1 MTTSSVLRST
11 QSFTEPGVED
21 TAVCL
26 KEFLRGHT
34 MPCFARIAKDRR
46 KYNGPGPEEEVSVYL
61 YSVINVRYVAAEEM
75 SVVHRKHIQPTS
87 QRFNVPL
94 DCKGWFEVL
103 SQDGI
108 SARPFGSVGELAKLG
123 SSTRCLVRQSVGGY
137 VRKAEGYDTQ
147 IIRKGDVLTLH
158 ETMWISARS
167 GGGTFNKQLLR
178 CVDQRSQ
185 EVYLDINLRGL
196 FSPVAGHTSVTG
208 AHTVQSLLTKFRLPV
223 MVRLL
228 YGNIHQAA
236 GSTYSTGVFKLMSVF
251 TDEILFALPL
261 GAKADDRILPISTR
275 AKSLKARSL
284 QKPRNDAIQNLRRQC
299 RAMVARHLD
308 TVLSVAALHES
319 SPLLA
324 GVEFEPLA
332 ASAEKKDH
340 HSKSSKPRSSSTP
353 ASPEEEQ
360 LFREIEDIYNSI
372 GCNPELVP
380 RPIVFTTETAV
391 GSKGLRRNVT
401 AVPKVKTVQYRVS
414 SAAAQRTRII
424 DDNWQMLPRQMTS
437 SAVQLHATS
446 EHNNVLTND
455 VQVQT
460 TPKPER
466 GKRKP
471 IPNTIVPFRNK
482 EAKHGDH
489 LYEEIPYFSKTNM
502 DVSSMDIQKT
512 VYISDTSLSRPDSLP
527 EVFDKDT
534 TGVRNSEKERESV
547 DHSLPRPVT
556 SHSHYPGGSE
566 STLTIRSRLSRP
578 KSYAGTPFFDGLT
591 LVGGNLSNSLENP
604 PPLPPKRGESMCN
617 LRDELTCAHS
627 PTVED
632 TEPTK
637 TPSPTPIRDNASTD
651 PPMGVDSTPD
661 GPSPT
666 TADRRTSSKVSSA
679 VKTLGNVSRS
689 FLNTIR
695 RIGARSS
702 ATLVINST
710 DIDDPKP
717 VNGEG
722 SCMES
727 GAKSSARSSPEPQT
741 PSEKMATKE
750 PSLSVTPDNALLTF

>member
-1 MTTSSVLRST
+1 
-11 QSFTEPGVED
+11 
-21 TAVCL
+21 
-26 KEFLRGHT
+26 
-34 MPCFARIAKDRR
+34 MPCFARITKDRR
-46 KYNGPGPEEEVSVYL
+46 KYNGPPEEDEVSVYL
-61 YSVINVRYVAAEEM
+61 YSVLNVRYVMAEEM

-87 QRFNVPL
+87 QRFYVPL

-108 SARPFGSVGELAKLG
+108 SARPFGSVGDLAKLG
-123 SSTRCLVRQSVGGY
+123 KSTRCLVRQSVGGY
-137 VRKAEGYDTQ
+137 VRKADGYDSQ

-185 EVYLDINLRGL
+185 EVFLDTNLRGL

-251 TDEILFALPL
+251 SDEIMFALPL
-261 GAKADDRILPISTR
+261 GAKSDDRILPISTR
-275 AKSLKARSL
+275 AKSLKIKSL
-284 QKPRNDAIQNLRRQC
+284 QKSRNDTIQNLRRQC
-299 RAMVARHLD
+299 RAMVARHFD
-308 TVLSVAALHES
+308 TVLSVAALYES

-324 GVEFEPLA
+324 GVEFEPL
-332 ASAEKKDH
+332 SSEEKKDP
-340 HSKSSKPRSSSTP
+340 SKSSKPRSSSTP

-360 LFREIEDIYNSI
+360 LFREIEDIYNNI
-372 GCNPELVP
+372 GCNPDIVP

-401 AVPKVKTVQYRVS
+401 AVPKVKTVQYRMS
-414 SAAAQRTRII
+414 SAAQRTRII

-446 EHNNVLTND
+446 EHNILTND
-455 VQVQT
+455 MQVQT

-471 IPNTIVPFRNK
+471 IPNNVLLSKNK
-482 EAKHGDH
+482 EAKHGEH
-489 LYEEIPYFSKTNM
+489 LYEEIPYFSKTNI

-512 VYISDTSLSRPDSLP
+512 VYISDTSLSRLDSLP
-527 EVFDKDT
+527 DVFDKDN
-534 TGVRNSEKERESV
+534 GLRNPDKEKESV
-547 DHSLPRPVT
+547 DHRLPRPIT
-556 SHSHYPGGSE
+556 SQADYTDGSDA
-566 STLTIRSRLSRP
+566 TLTIRTRLSRP
-578 KSYAGTPFFDGLT
+578 KSYAGTPFFDGLASVAAD
-591 LVGGNLSNSLENP
+591 LRHSLEDP

-617 LRDELTCAHS
+617 LREELSFAHS
-627 PTVED
+627 CTVENMV
-632 TEPTK
+632 EPTK
-637 TPSPTPIRDNASTD
+637 TPSPTTTRETLTD
-651 PPMGVDSTPD
+651 PQLTVERKVSPRSPD
-661 GPSPT
+661 APSPT
-666 TADRRTSSKVSSA
+666 AADRRSSSKVSSA

-710 DIDDPKP
+710 DDDSRP

-727 GAKSSARSSPEPQT
+727 VAKSSTGSSPEPQT
-741 PSEKMATKE
+741 LSEKMATKE

>member
-1 MTTSSVLRST
+1 
-11 QSFTEPGVED
+11 
-21 TAVCL
+21 
-26 KEFLRGHT
+26 
-34 MPCFARIAKDRR
+34 MPCFARITKDRR
-46 KYNGPGPEEEVSVYL
+46 KYNGPPGEDEVSVYL
-61 YSVINVRYVAAEEM
+61 YSVLNVRYVMAEEM

-87 QRFNVPL
+87 QRFYVPL

-108 SARPFGSVGELAKLG
+108 SARPFGSVGDLAKLG
-123 SSTRCLVRQSVGGY
+123 KSTRCLVRQSVGGY
-137 VRKAEGYDTQ
+137 VRKADGYDSQ

-185 EVYLDINLRGL
+185 EVFLDTNLRGL

-251 TDEILFALPL
+251 SDEILFALPL
-261 GAKADDRILPISTR
+261 GAKSDDRILPISTR
-275 AKSLKARSL
+275 AKSLKIKSL
-284 QKPRNDAIQNLRRQC
+284 QKSRNDTIQNLRRQC
-299 RAMVARHLD
+299 RAMVARHFD
-308 TVLSVAALHES
+308 TVLSVAALYES
-319 SPLLA
+319 SPLLS
-324 GVEFEPLA
+324 GVEFEPL
-332 ASAEKKDH
+332 SSEEKKDP
-340 HSKSSKPRSSSTP
+340 SKSSKPRSSSTP

-360 LFREIEDIYNSI
+360 LFREIEDIYNNI
-372 GCNPELVP
+372 GCNPDIVP

-401 AVPKVKTVQYRVS
+401 AVPKVKTVQYRMS
-414 SAAAQRTRII
+414 SAAQRTRII

-446 EHNNVLTND
+446 EHNILTND
-455 VQVQT
+455 MQVQT

-471 IPNTIVPFRNK
+471 IPNNVLLSKNK
-482 EAKHGDH
+482 EAKHGEH
-489 LYEEIPYFSKTNM
+489 LYEEIPYFSKTNI

-512 VYISDTSLSRPDSLP
+512 VYISDTSLSRLDSLP
-527 EVFDKDT
+527 DVFDKDN
-534 TGVRNSEKERESV
+534 GLRNPDKEKESV
-547 DHSLPRPVT
+547 DHRLPRPIT
-556 SHSHYPGGSE
+556 SQADYTDGSDA
-566 STLTIRSRLSRP
+566 TLTIRTRLSRP
-578 KSYAGTPFFDGLT
+578 KSYAGTPFFDGLASVAAD
-591 LVGGNLSNSLENP
+591 LRHSLEDP

-617 LRDELTCAHS
+617 LREELSFAHS
-627 PTVED
+627 CTVENMV
-632 TEPTK
+632 EPTK
-637 TPSPTPIRDNASTD
+637 TPSPTPTRETLTD
-651 PPMGVDSTPD
+651 PQLTVEPIPD
-661 GPSPT
+661 APSPT
-666 TADRRTSSKVSSA
+666 AADRRSSSKVSSA

-710 DIDDPKP
+710 DDDSRP

-727 GAKSSARSSPEPQT
+727 VAKSSTGSSPEPQT
-741 PSEKMATKE
+741 LSEKMATKE